1 MEKCNKNRIKNGKAS
16 GFFIKFK
23 RNNKP
28 FYCIMTNQHVVTSE
42 LTNKGEKIIVKYD
55 NEDKYINI
63 ELNQNERIIICL
75 KDILNID
82 ISIIEI
88 IQKDNKN
95 DSYFLYPNTNYKN
108 NTENL
113 INQKIQILQYPGG
126 KSLSISEG
134 KIAKIKD
141 FVFLSYSKYPK
152 RFIWKSYFS
161 QR

>member
-88 IQKDNKN
+88 IQKDNIN

-108 NTENL
+108 NTESL

-126 KSLSISEG
+126 KSL
-134 KIAKIKD
+134 
-141 FVFLSYSKYPK
+141 
-152 RFIWKSYFS
+152 
-161 QR
+161 